1 VICAKK
7 VSASDITYI
16 PDLDAECERIFR
28 ETYKEISLNGDIT
41 GKTREKQSEI
51 IEKLEARVKDLE
63 MFNRMLQQSYGDD
76 IVQKALKALEQGKMT
91 KAQFKAVIERFEKRA

>member
-28 ETYKEISLNGDIT
+28 ETYKEISLDGDVT
-41 GKTREKQSEI
+41 GKTREKQSEVI
-51 IEKLEARVKDLE
+51 AKQEARIKELE
-63 MFNRMLQQSYGDD
+63 MFNRMLQ
-76 IVQKALKALEQGKMT
+76 
-91 KAQFKAVIERFEKRA
+91 